1 MNGTL
6 SITNKKGKQ
15 NDKRRHTAKG
25 RGRWKDNIKAL
36 DPPVG
41 RFKNGV
47 LSLTKK
53 EVKKISK
60 SSL

>member
-1 MNGTL
+1 MAH
-6 SITNKKGKQ
+6 SVTNRK
-15 NDKRRHTAKG
+15 DKHGDRRRHTAKG
-25 RGRWKDNIKAL
+25 KGRWKDNIKVL
-36 DPPVG
+36 DPPMG

-47 LSLTKK
+47 LSLSQK